1 MQREAELLNKIEHL
15 ERELL
20 AARQELTHI
29 QKLKAEAQAR
39 DVKTI
44 LAERVALFAKRFQG
58 RTDVW
63 AKRFEFQCA
72 LLRSNGFDAS
82 FNATKLAKM
91 L

>member
-15 ERELL
+15 ERELAL
-20 AARQELTHI
+20 ARQELAHI
-29 QKLKAEAQAR
+29 QRLKAEAQAR

-44 LAERVALFAKRFQG
+44 LAERVALFVKRFQG
-58 RTDVW
+58 RMDVW

-82 FNATKLAKM
+82 FNATRTR
-91 L
+91 